1 MTAADSNPATLE
13 VLYHAIGVLSV
24 RMPRHRFRA
33 APECDTL
40 TGPRTQHL
48 PPSSVN
54 ARRSHS
60 TDRILDAI
68 RGYQLSPVP
77 FIPYALTLSLSVAYR
92 KWRFSRLPMFRAR
105 GGAEFKRVLP
115 ALQDMG
121 AIWSSA
127 RINGQLG
134 QAVMLKLDRNEV
146 LNRKRTGT
154 KRGQAATLDG
164 DAQQVPVEPQ
174 LRGETD
180 IPPTSTTVAPSSDRA
195 TTAPDAPSTL
205 TQPESTIPNQPN
217 TPRFLVPDT
226 TPSQPPLNPFIPPW
240 TADPTQHQPQPQPPI
255 PLDDAIPIPNTLLPA
270 PQPAGGFPAST
281 TNTINTTNTTA
292 SASSESNTLNDF
304 LVNDDDVLFSAWDPG
319 FAQSVDFSFS
329 SILDPGNP
337 FAWPEYSGCVG
348 GGFGG

>member
-1 MTAADSNPATLE
+1 
-13 VLYHAIGVLSV
+13 
-24 RMPRHRFRA
+24 MPRHRFRA

-60 TDRILDAI
+60 TDRILDGI
-68 RGYQLSPVP
+68 RGYKLSPMP

-115 ALQDMG
+115 TLQDMG

-146 LNRKRTGT
+146 LNRKRTGAR
-154 KRGQAATLDG
+154 RGQAGMLHDG
-164 DAQQVPVEPQ
+164 DAQPVPMEPQ
-174 LRGETD
+174 PRGE
-180 IPPTSTTVAPSSDRA
+180 VEPSSDKT
-195 TTAPDAPSTL
+195 TTALDP
-205 TQPESTIPNQPN
+205 
-217 TPRFLVPDT
+217 
-226 TPSQPPLNPFIPPW
+226 TPSQPPLQPLLPTW
-240 TADPTQHQPQPQPPI
+240 TATWTADTTTTADPTQQHQQQQQQPHPQI
-255 PLDDAIPIPNTLLPA
+255 PLDDAIPIPSTLLPA
-270 PQPAGGFPAST
+270 PQPAGVLPAST
-281 TNTINTTNTTA
+281 TTNTTSTA
-292 SASSESNTLNDF
+292 AVSASSEANNLDEF
-304 LVNDDDVLFSAWDPG
+304 LVDDDDDALFRAWDPG

-337 FAWPEYSGCVG
+337 FAWPEYCGEGYVG
-348 GGFGG
+348 

>member
-1 MTAADSNPATLE
+1 
-13 VLYHAIGVLSV
+13 
-24 RMPRHRFRA
+24 MPRHRFRA

-60 TDRILDAI
+60 TDRILDGI
-68 RGYQLSPVP
+68 RGYKLSPMP

-105 GGAEFKRVLP
+105 GGADFKRVLP

-146 LNRKRTGT
+146 LNRKRTEA
-154 KRGQAATLDG
+154 KRGQTGTLHDG
-164 DAQQVPVEPQ
+164 DVQQVPVEPQ

-180 IPPTSTTVAPSSDRA
+180 THQTNIAPSSDRT
-195 TTAPDAPSTL
+195 TTAPDAPSNL
-205 TQPESTIPNQPN
+205 SLPDSTNPNQP
-217 TPRFLVPDT
+217 TIPRFLVPDT
-226 TPSQPPLNPFIPPW
+226 TPSQPPLQPLVPPW
-240 TADPTQHQPQPQPPI
+240 PATWPAGTTPTTTTTADPTQQAPPQI
-255 PLDDAIPIPNTLLPA
+255 PLDDAIPIPNTLLPI
-270 PQPAGGFPAST
+270 PQPAGTGPGVTVLPTT
-281 TNTINTTNTTA
+281 TNTNTTNTA
-292 SASSESNTLNDF
+292 VSASSEANTLNDF

-348 GGFGG
+348 LGGGPGGYEG